1 MEPPKIKS
9 DAVSPS
15 ISHEVIM
22 EAKRLFGDFEMILSL
37 HVHSRHSVPAGS
49 SLVQSSEIPFDEL
62 DFRCS
67 ASESGLCSQLDPS
80 ETRIVKWGNN
90 NYLKKLE

>member
-1 MEPPKIKS
+1 M
-9 DAVSPS
+9 
-15 ISHEVIM
+15 
-22 EAKRLFGDFEMILSL
+22 
-37 HVHSRHSVPAGS
+37 PAMS